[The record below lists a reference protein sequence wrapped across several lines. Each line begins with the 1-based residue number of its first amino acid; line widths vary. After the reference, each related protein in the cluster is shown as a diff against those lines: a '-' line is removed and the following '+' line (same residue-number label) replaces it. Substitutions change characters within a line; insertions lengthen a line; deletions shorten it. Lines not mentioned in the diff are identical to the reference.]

1 MPVSGKVE
9 KRRDTLKLYPDIF
22 NLAKQKK
29 VIVEI
34 FSDDKVLNPYSTI
47 RLLFKAGKKTLLE
60 KETILKCDN
69 LDECFFCFN
78 QNFTYIILEKV
89 INENGKEKKE
99 KVSIPIVWHCL
110 NWEGKP
116 IFEEQFFEE
125 CYIRRNKIVAV
136 RKNFLEI
143 SFFENLIVE
152 SRKNLFKL
160 NVNKKTFYVQKL
172 FMEGEDEDVVKF
184 FDNENIICLHDSR

>member
-1 MPVSGKVE
+1 VE
-9 KRRDTLKLYPDIF
+9 KGRNTLKIYPDIF
-22 NLAKQKK
+22 NLAKQKR

-34 FSDDKVLNPYSTI
+34 FSDDKVLNPYSAI
-47 RLLFKAGKKTLLE
+47 RLLFKTGKKTLLE

-89 INENGKEKKE
+89 VPNEDGKEKKE
-99 KVSIPIVWHCL
+99 KVSIPIIWHCL

-116 IFEEQFFEE
+116 IFEEQYFDE
-125 CYIRRNKIVAV
+125 CYIRKNKIVAV

-143 SFFENLIVE
+143 IFFNRLNIE
-152 SRKNLFKL
+152 SSENLFKL
-160 NVNKKTFYVQKL
+160 NLDNKTSFYTKKL
-172 FMEGEDEDVVKF
+172 FLEKENEAIIKF
-184 FDNENIICLHDSR
+184 FDNKNVICLHDNC